1 MMKKRN
7 KTNTANGKSK
17 VGDARIRTDI
27 KKEKKKRK
35 KERKTSEQ
43 DWKK

>member
-27 KKEKKKRK
+27 KKRKEKKKEGK
-35 KERKTSEQ
+35 KNI
-43 DWKK
+43 